1 MTRGVVVVLGGRG
14 MLGTDLVSACSRAG
28 LETRS
33 LHRPAFDI
41 MDPESIAGQLIP
53 GSVVVN
59 CAAYTHVDDAE
70 THREMA
76 FSVNGSGAGIVAR
89 ACYEYDCRLIQISTN
104 YVFSGQE
111 IRPYRE
117 EDPTDP
123 VNTYGASKLEGERLV
138 AQRLENSLIVRSQ
151 SLFGRNGRHF
161 VSEICRKLDAG
172 ASELRVVND
181 QICSPT
187 NTKHLA
193 GAILTLL
200 QSEHTGLVHVSA
212 SGQCTWYDFAVEIV
226 RQVKPG
232 VIVHPVQSVEYPL
245 PARRPSYAVL
255 DTSRFQAWTGRELPS
270 WKEGLADYHEKI

>member
-1 MTRGVVVVLGGRG
+1 MIRGVVVVLGGSG
-14 MLGTDLVSACSRAG
+14 MLGHDLVSACSCAG
-28 LETRS
+28 IATRS

-41 MDPESIAGQLIP
+41 TDSESIAGQLIP

-70 THREMA
+70 THREIA
-76 FSVNGSGAGIVAR
+76 FSVNGVGAGMVAR
-89 ACYEYDCRLIQISTN
+89 ACYENDCRLIQISSN
-104 YVFSGQE
+104 YVFNGQGN
-111 IRPYRE
+111 RPYHE

-138 AQRLENSLIVRSQ
+138 AQRLENFLIVRTQ

-161 VSEICRKLDAG
+161 VSAICRKLDAG

-200 QSEHTGLVHVSA
+200 QSEHTGHVHVSA
-212 SGQCTWYDFAVEIV
+212 SGQCSWYDFVIEIV

-232 VIVHPVQSVEYPL
+232 VVVHPVHSEEYPL

-255 DTSRFQAWTGRELPS
+255 DNSRFQLWTGSTLPS
-270 WKEGLADYHEKI
+270 WEEGLADYGEYE